1 MPTTFNDAGKPTY
14 MYDSVGDVWYAVGA
28 KIDTSAGY
36 EFTGANSFTNTVS
49 FDDAVIASEGW
60 NNFLNPAA
68 RDAALTPLVQGTIC
82 FVRQDAG
89 GSPLN
94 QIQLYDGSDW
104 IPSGDVF
111 GVIAGT
117 GLSGGGTSGT
127 LTISVDTAVVA
138 TTDNTLT
145 MSNKTLT
152 APTLTGTVT
161 ASGDINLSAANGPGS
176 VIDELTLLL
185 MDAI

>member
-1 MPTTFNDAGKPTY
+1 MAITFDNDGKPAY
-14 MYDSVGDVWYAVGA
+14 MFKQGIDATDGVWYAVGA
-28 KIDTSAGY
+28 KIDTSAAY
-36 EFTGANSFTNTVS
+36 EFTGANSFTNTVL
-49 FDDAVIASEGW
+49 FDDTVTATNGW

-94 QIQLYDGSDW
+94 QIQLYDGSEW

-111 GVIAGT
+111 GVTAGT

-127 LTISVDTAVVA
+127 VTVSIDTAY
-138 TTDNTLT
+138 TDE
-145 MSNKTLT
+145 
-152 APTLTGTVT
+152 AR
-161 ASGDINLSAANGPGS
+161 ILSIMG
-176 VIDELTLLL
+176 VL
-185 MDAI
+185 